1 MCFSFSVPAAS
12 LPGQVD
18 HPPPPPPPPT
28 ARLAWKDVQHVVW
41 PSLSLRCAITF
52 TRNWER
58 TRTPSLS
65 HTHPLVGAKA
75 KEMMFPPNFAG
86 LFVFLFF
93 DFYLFDAQ
101 SKLLP
106 LQVVTQVFS
115 SFHRPDSAGVC
126 CSGRGSS
133 GSSIPD
139 LNSKSLAHRW
149 KSLWK
154 E

>member
-18 HPPPPPPPPT
+18 HPPPPRQPGWLEKT
-28 ARLAWKDVQHVVW
+28 FNMLFGH
-41 PSLSLRCAITF
+41 LSLFGA
-52 TRNWER
+52 
-58 TRTPSLS
+58 PSHSHVIGNAQEPPLS